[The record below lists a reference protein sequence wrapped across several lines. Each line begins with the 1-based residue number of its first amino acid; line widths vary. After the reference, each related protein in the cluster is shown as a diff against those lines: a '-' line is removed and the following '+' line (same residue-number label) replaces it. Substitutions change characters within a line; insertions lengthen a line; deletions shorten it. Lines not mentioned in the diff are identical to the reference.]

1 MGLFNKNK
9 KEKDNQL
16 VIKENNGIIIQENEL
31 SIIENDFELI
41 EIEDH
46 QVINQI
52 NQALPGLAR
61 TTNNVAKVAKGANTL
76 YTCDIPLDKLTTAK
90 DGNGLRAIAR
100 EGGKIEKN
108 ARLKVFKKN
117 VNIQNISSAAFN
129 AASVVVGMHYMS
141 EISNKLNLISD
152 EIKDVKE
159 FQINEYK
166 SQAIT
171 LMNDILFLVNNQKEV
186 LTNDQLRNQ
195 ELLNLNNYEHECER
209 LINQATGA
217 INSFTKKEYKD
228 FKEYSNKVQ
237 EINYWY
243 SYQNALYRALNEITN
258 LKYTLNLGNVSLDYC
273 KNRMNNYLLT
283 INESS
288 KRLYDW
294 HYNEIKLLNI
304 DSENLEY
311 KKNKW
316 FNKAFS
322 IGAKLIKVK
331 DKINYAKIDE
341 SLIKIINNQ
350 MSNNKLT
357 LEKPRN
363 IFEENVKIIAKD
375 NKYYYGVL
383 KKEKE
388 V

>member
-1 MGLFNKNK
+1 MGLFNKNR

-16 VIKENNGIIIQENEL
+16 VIKDNNGIIIQENEL
-31 SIIENDFELI
+31 SIIENDYELI

-52 NQALPGLAR
+52 NQVLPGLAR
-61 TTNNVAKVAKGANTL
+61 TTNNVIQAAKGTKTL
-76 YTCDIPLDKLTTAK
+76 YTCDIPLDKLTKAK
-90 DGNGLRAIAR
+90 DGNGLRGIAR

-108 ARLKVFKKN
+108 ARLKVFKRN
-117 VNIQNISSAAFN
+117 VKIQNISSAAFS

-217 INSFTKKEYKD
+217 INSLTKKEYKD

-237 EINYWY
+237 EINNWY
-243 SYQNALYRALNEITN
+243 SCQNALYRALNEITN

-294 HYNEIKLLNI
+294 HSNEIKLLNI

-350 MSNNKLT
+350 MSNNQLT

-375 NKYYYGVL
+375 DKYYYGVL